1 MWSAAAFNAM
11 LNWLLPLYFTLAG
24 LVFGYDEAELLF
36 VGDAM
41 QHVAQRDAAKTRTG
55 EYDFSQCFEALAPAV
70 SSADFAVANLETPVG
85 CPPYAGY
92 PCFSAPASYSQ
103 ALKDAGFDMCLTA
116 NNHTLDRGA
125 KGLRATIATLDSQQM
140 LHLGTYSNDSAR
152 RAAIPFVHDV
162 NGIRIAFLNYTYGT
176 NGISPRDGVVV
187 DYIDRDIIAADV
199 EASRRADAD
208 LIVVCI
214 HWGDEYRLLPNTAQ
228 RHTADFLEALGV
240 DIIIGGHP
248 HVIEP
253 MELRPNRYYPE
264 KQVFLVYSLGN
275 FISNMK
281 TPDTRGGA
289 MARVRLC
296 RRPGEPVE
304 IVGAD
309 YRLVFTEP
317 GSSPAN
323 NFRVVP
329 LEDAKIPQAREFER
343 RARGIFD
350 EHNINVPES
359 NGLTSDFGG
368 SDVDYKGKG
377 IGRIKNA
384 VPNSIFQVSQQRNSL
399 GH

>member
-1 MWSAAAFNAM
+1 M
-11 LNWLLPLYFTLAG
+11 LSWLLPLYFTLAG

-41 QHVAQRDAAKTRTG
+41 QHVAQRDAAKTPSG
-55 EYDFSQCFEALAPAV
+55 DYDFSQCFEALTPLV

-116 NNHTLDRGA
+116 NNHTLDRGPR
-125 KGLRATIATLDSQQM
+125 GLRSTIATLDAQNL
-140 LHLGTYSNDSAR
+140 LHLGTYANDSAR
-152 RAAIPFVHDV
+152 RAALPFIHAV

-176 NGISPRDGVVV
+176 NGITPRDGVVV
-187 DYIDRDIIAADV
+187 DYIDRDLIAADV
-199 EASRRADAD
+199 EATRAANPD
-208 LIVVCI
+208 LIAVCI
-214 HWGDEYRLLPNTAQ
+214 HWGDEYKLLPNASQ

-253 MELRPNRYYPE
+253 MELRPNRYFPH
-264 KQVFLVYSLGN
+264 KQLFLVYSLGN

-289 MARVRLC
+289 VARIRLC
-296 RRPGEPVE
+296 RRPGQPVE
-304 IVGAD
+304 LVSAD
-309 YRLVFTEP
+309 WRLVFTEP
-317 GSSPAN
+317 GTSPEQ

-329 LEDAKIPQAREFER
+329 LEDTQIPQAREFER

-350 EHNINVPES
+350 GHNINVPES
-359 NGLTSDFGG
+359 TEIVTSDFGG
-368 SDVDYKGKG
+368 GDVDYKSQRV
-377 IGRIKNA
+377 GRVENA
-384 VPNSIFQVSQQRNSL
+384 VPNAVLQVSQQGNGRL
-399 GH
+399 H